1 MPEMLSRQSF
11 LLLVAI
17 LQAVRKLPLQA
28 LCGYDL
34 STCIVDRATLSLETS
49 PAATIAMPIHSMP
62 VGISASTGI
71 ANSVALAGTAAASP
85 AEGVG
90 PRILAEME
98 NRMTAKKPGPKP
110 WKAAWSSTVVAA
122 EMALS
127 VLAYNLTQVMNIV
140 GINPLIVAIAA

>member
-1 MPEMLSRQSF
+1 M
-11 LLLVAI
+11 
-17 LQAVRKLPLQA
+17 
-28 LCGYDL
+28 
-34 STCIVDRATLSLETS
+34 
-49 PAATIAMPIHSMP
+49 TIAMPIHSMP

-110 WKAAWSSTVVAA
+110 WKAA
-122 EMALS
+122 
-127 VLAYNLTQVMNIV
+127 
-140 GINPLIVAIAA
+140 